1 MKEDWTAITQDDS
14 GLLHAA
20 TVAGYA
26 RIKDKQVNKIMF
38 DDFYQWATENGAEF
52 IIGSKS
58 DFRWL
63 QRQIVNNK
71 LNADRAAE
79 LSTLLEDHEGQGDEY
94 MNDLLYFLDE
104 SEATN

>member
-26 RIKDKQVNKIMF
+26 RIKGKPVNKIMF
-38 DDFYQWATENGAEF
+38 NDFYQWATENDAEF

-79 LSTLLEDHEGQGDEY
+79 LSTLLEDREGRGDEY
-94 MNDLLYFLDE
+94 MNALLYFLDE
-104 SEATN
+104 SGVTN